1 MAQEREVAIVGV
13 YNTEQFK
20 LSERSP
26 LDFYMEGLNGAL
38 DDAGLTIKDVD
49 GWFGGPF
56 TGGNGLEG
64 GQSAANIA
72 YQFNQPV
79 NYASDAHGSAAL
91 VEAIDA
97 IRSGRFETA
106 VVPMGMSRANPD
118 GRVAEWT
125 RPTNEFTEWTGSIT
139 AGQMGLQM
147 RRHMHEFGTTAE
159 QMGAVCANVRNNGHL
174 NPEAVMTGRGP
185 FTAKDIT
192 DSRMVADPFTML
204 MCSIVSD
211 GGSCFVLTTAER
223 ARDCKH
229 EPVWAL
235 GAAAQT
241 FYPSYFEAPTLVP
254 NKVLPT
260 RMKDAFE
267 RAGVR
272 HDDVDLVQIYDHF
285 ASGLIMEYE
294 AMGFCEVGEGG
305 AFVAENS
312 GLDDKFPTT
321 TDGGNLSYSH
331 SGMPMNYKVVES
343 VRQFRGDVPNMCPDW
358 QNGNHTY
365 NREVC
370 RAVRDPKMAV
380 TCGALVGAFDFAII
394 AKD

>member
-1 MAQEREVAIVGV
+1 MAQERDVAIVGV
-13 YNTEQFK
+13 YNTEQVK

-26 LDFYMEGLNGAL
+26 LDLMMEAVNGAL
-38 DDAGLTIKDVD
+38 GDAGLTMKDVD
-49 GWFGGPF
+49 GWFGGFP
-56 TGGNGLEG
+56 GGNGLE
-64 GQSAANIA
+64 SAQASANIA
-72 YQFNQPV
+72 YQFNIPI
-79 NYASDAHGSAAL
+79 NFYSSNTASSAM
-91 VEAIDA
+91 VQAIGA
-97 IRSGRFETA
+97 VKTGQLETA
-106 VVPMGMSRANPD
+106 VVPMAMSRANPD
-118 GRVAEWT
+118 GKVAEWT

-159 QMGAVCANVRNNGHL
+159 QMGAVCANVRNNAHI

-211 GGSCFVLTTAER
+211 GGNCFVLTTAER
-223 ARDCKH
+223 ARDLKQD
-229 EPVWAL
+229 PVWVL
-235 GAAAQT
+235 GGNSQT
-241 FYPSYFEAPTLVP
+241 YYTSYFEAPTLVP
-254 NKVLPT
+254 NKALPA
-260 RMKDAFE
+260 RAADAFA

-272 HDDVDLVQIYDHF
+272 HDDVDMVQIYDHF

-305 AFVAENS
+305 AFVAENT
-312 GLDDKFPTT
+312 GLDEKFPTT
-321 TDGGNLSYSH
+321 TDGGNLAYSH
-331 SGMPMNYKVVES
+331 PGNPASFKIVEA
-343 VRQFRGDVPNMCPDW
+343 VRQFRGDVPDMCPDW

-365 NREVC
+365 DREVC
-370 RAVRDPKMAV
+370 RAVRDPKIAV
-380 TCGALVGAFDFAII
+380 TCDALVGAFGFGIV